1 MLLYKQTERLIF
13 LFKSRKRENAAKVK
27 CSALQSKA
35 ESTSRAELSGADDV
49 NKRREGRE
57 NQKSSFR
64 PGRVLLLG
72 LPPLPCLVDVIG
84 ARYLGSWC
92 GLSLRV

>member
-49 NKRREGRE
+49 NKAREGRGT
-57 NQKSSFR
+57 QKKNSPKMSSALEISAR
-64 PGRVLLLG
+64 G
-72 LPPLPCLVDVIG
+72 VDST
-84 ARYLGSWC
+84 LD
-92 GLSLRV
+92 